1 MEVIVVTW
9 MDDKQEVYQCTR
21 WQVSNGCVLVLH
33 NQGATG
39 QEKRILPLSNIRI
52 FKVERD

>member
-33 NQGATG
+33 SQGATG
-39 QEKRILPLSNIRI
+39 AEKRILPLSNIRI